1 MFNCQ
6 HFVVYDLLPYGI
18 QRGHLEFKKYHL
30 GQAVYQFCRD
40 EQSAEY
46 ITIVPGRC
54 RPIQGVTIVESSI
67 LYDGTPVYLVSIT
80 PPAVYKT
87 AGGILISIDR

>member
-6 HFVVYDLLPYGI
+6 HFVVYDVLPYGI
-18 QRGHLEFKKYHL
+18 HRGRIEFKKYHL
-30 GQAVYQFCRD
+30 GQSVYQFIAD

-46 ITIVPGRC
+46 ITIVSGRC
-54 RPIQGVTIVESSI
+54 RPIQGVTVIESSVI
-67 LYDGTPVYLVSIT
+67 YDGTPVFLISII

-87 AGGILISIDR
+87 TGGIFVSIEK